1 MHWIKSSFSA
11 VPGDVRCVRLANER
25 LVNILSKLSTE
36 YARGSVSR
44 GLCEVSVLVTAMSGA
59 GIMFVPGDLPG
70 GSLCSSN
77 QVSKFIEDLQYTLGE
92 GPCVDAHRSGQVVH
106 EPDLDA
112 PDRSRWQGFAPPA
125 IQAGVRAVFGF
136 PLRVGVV
143 RLGALN
149 LYRDQ
154 PGPLADDQYCNALV
168 MADVAAR
175 AILALQSDALPG
187 GIAAELDTDG
197 ILRHV
202 VHQAA
207 GMISIQL
214 DITVSDALVRL
225 RSRAFGTNRLVT
237 DVAEDVVSRRVRFD
251 DTGL

>member
-1 MHWIKSSFSA
+1 M
-11 VPGDVRCVRLANER
+11 ANER
-25 LVNILSKLSTE
+25 LVNILSRFSVQC
-36 YARGSVSR
+36 ARGSVSR
-44 GLCEVSVLVTAMSGA
+44 GLCEVSADVTAMSGA

-77 QVSKFIEDLQYTLGE
+77 QVSKLIEDLQYTLGE
-92 GPCVDAHRSGQVVH
+92 GPCVDAHRSGEVVH
-106 EPDLDA
+106 EPDLVA
-112 PDRSRWQGFAPPA
+112 PDRRRWQGFAPPA

-154 PGPLADDQYCNALV
+154 PGPLGDDQYCDALV

-175 AILALQSDALPG
+175 AILALQADAVSG
-187 GIAAELDTDG
+187 GIAAELGTDSV
-197 ILRHV
+197 LRHV

-225 RSRAFGTNRLVT
+225 RSRAFATNRLVT
-237 DVAEDVVSRRVRFD
+237 DLADDVVSRRVRFD
-251 DTGL
+251 DTAL